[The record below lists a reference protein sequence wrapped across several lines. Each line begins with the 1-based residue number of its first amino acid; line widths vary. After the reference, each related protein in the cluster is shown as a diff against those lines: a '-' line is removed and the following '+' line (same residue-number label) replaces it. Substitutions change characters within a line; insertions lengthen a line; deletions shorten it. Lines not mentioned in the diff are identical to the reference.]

1 MRNSKVKLKPI
12 ITRRRSYRRHR
23 ISAIFRRRR
32 KRLFEGLEVLIF
44 LKSWPYIIIFFLIDH
59 LRVNNSVSGLSLLVV
74 DSKFEIAALTVL
86 VNFLFKINVF
96 TH

>member
-23 ISAIFRRRR
+23 ISAIFRRRL
-32 KRLFEGLEVLIF
+32 KRLFEGLEELIF
-44 LKSWPYIIIFFLIDH
+44 LKSWPYIIIFLIDH
-59 LRVNNSVSGLSLLVV
+59 LRVNNSISGLSLLVV